1 MTSSKR
7 ETLTVDR
14 DALTRAF
21 MSKDMQVN
29 QDTLMRVAD
38 VMAEAAKTVLAAQGV
53 SVRIKRSRGASG
65 PLKAKGLQK
74 QVAKPLEKPTA
85 LRGQGLPAPL
95 SSEDGIAE
103 LRRRA
108 VQVPIEQ
115 WAGEVLGPTKAA
127 EALGIRRST
136 LDNWRTKG
144 VIIALPKGKAAHVI
158 PMAQFVEGRPVPGID
173 RVLQIAHGAASVA
186 WSWLVT
192 PHVDF
197 DEKPPLDAL
206 SEGRKKEVSA
216 AAERSIG

>member
-29 QDTLMRVAD
+29 QDTLTRVAD

-53 SVRIKRSRGASG
+53 SVRIKRGRGGSSQ
-65 PLKAKGLQK
+65 LKAKGLKK

-85 LRGQGLPAPL
+85 LRGQGLPTPL

-103 LRRRA
+103 LRRRS
-108 VQVPIEQ
+108 VQVPIDQ

-127 EALGIRRST
+127 EVLGVRRST

-158 PMAQFVEGRPVPGID
+158 PMAQFAEGRPVPGID
-173 RVLQIAHGAASVA
+173 RVLEIAHGAASVA

-197 DEKPPLDAL
+197 DGKPPLHAL
-206 SEGRKKEVSA
+206 SEGREKEVWA